1 MTALGQRVPEHRRRW
16 EAILAA
22 ALRPEFDVEVYVPA
36 DGDAVLGRA
45 LCRVKGCAGLV
56 KARGI
61 CDPHYRAWSAAGKT
75 ELDAFVAA
83 ATPFG
88 RQRRVRRH
96 GFDLFRL
103 GPLARWEVGYVLQC
117 RHDQRAAPLTPRV
130 VACLCELLRSSG
142 ARSLLER
149 PLEAWLADLAPHVRD
164 GSFNERALLRY
175 AYARLE
181 DLAAGG
187 DPDIIYGR
195 DTWDARR
202 LGIEAHRGPHR
213 ISFAAIRP
221 PWLADA
227 TKRWARFRLA
237 TGTKFST
244 LAGDVRAMRR
254 FSQFLTT
261 RMTPTRSEADL
272 DRAVIEDYLLCLAQ
286 AGLSPATRTGVL
298 VALKGFLEHAR
309 RHRLLPRLPAGAVVY
324 REDLPRRDVAVPRFI
339 PEYVMGQL
347 EADQA
352 IAALPDVTT
361 RHLVVVL
368 IETGLRLG
376 DACMLAF
383 NPVVADSTGWP
394 CLRYYNS
401 KVATEALMPLSERA
415 AATIAAQQAH
425 VRSRF
430 PAGAT
435 LLFPRE
441 RANTDGARPY
451 VPSTLQQRLRR
462 WSREVELRDET
473 GCAVTVTA
481 HRFRHTVGTR
491 MINQGVP
498 AHIVQRYLG
507 HASPAMTAVYAHLHD
522 KTMRDA
528 FEAYSKTRVNIAG
541 QLLPYDTES
550 PATDAEWIKHNLAR
564 VADSLPNGYCGR
576 PPQRDCPHPNACLTC
591 PDFQTTPEF
600 LGVHRDQAK
609 TNRILIAQA
618 EADGRFRLVENL
630 RRTQAS
636 LDAIIP
642 ALEALQEKD
651 GSDAD

>member
-1 MTALGQRVPEHRRRW
+1 VSALGQRLPERRRKW
-16 EAILAA
+16 EATLAG
-22 ALRPEFDVEVYVPA
+22 ALRSEFDVEVYVPA
-36 DGDAVLGRA
+36 DGDPVLGRA
-45 LCRVKGCAGLV
+45 LCRVTGCAGLV
-56 KARGI
+56 TARGV
-61 CDPHYRAWSAAGKT
+61 CEPHHRSWTAAGKAD
-75 ELDAFVAA
+75 LDAFVADA
-83 ATPFG
+83 APMG
-88 RQRRVRRH
+88 RQPRARRD

-103 GPLARWEVGYVLQC
+103 GPLARLEVGYVLQC
-117 RHDQRAAPLTPRV
+117 RHDQRAAALTPRV
-130 VACLCELLRSSG
+130 VASLTGLLRSSG
-142 ARSLLER
+142 APSLLDR
-149 PLEAWLADLAPHVRD
+149 PLEAWLADLAPQVRD
-164 GSFNERALLRY
+164 GSFHERALLRY

-187 DPDIIYGR
+187 DPDVVYSR

-213 ISFAAIRP
+213 ISFAAISP

-244 LAGDVRAMRR
+244 LSGDVAAMRR

-261 RMTPTRSEADL
+261 RATPTRSEADL
-272 DRAVIEDYLLCLAQ
+272 DRAVIEDYLLRLAQ
-286 AGLSPATRTGVL
+286 GGLSPATRTGML
-298 VALKGFLEHAR
+298 VALKGFLDHAR

-324 REDLPRRDVAVPRFI
+324 REDLPRRDAAVPRFV

-347 EADQA
+347 EADEA
-352 IAALPDVTT
+352 IARLPDVTT

-401 KVATEALMPLSERA
+401 KVRTEALVPLSERA
-415 AATIAAQQAH
+415 ATTIVAQQAH

-430 PAGAT
+430 PAGST
-435 LLFPRE
+435 LLFPRQ
-441 RANTDGARPY
+441 RANTDGTRPY

-462 WSREVELRDET
+462 WSIEVDLRDEA
-473 GCAVTVTA
+473 GGAVTVTA

-541 QLLPYDTES
+541 QLLAYDTES

-630 RRTQAS
+630 RRTQTS

-642 ALEALQEKD
+642 ALETLQQH
-651 GSDAD
+651 GGNDAA